1 MNKVITIS
9 KDIET
14 VDLRK
19 AKFAHIQN
27 GDLTYCGKDCSLDLI
42 LSKTIVQ
49 AGIVGYVCEKCARS
63 VGA

>member
-9 KDIET
+9 KDIEV

-42 LSKTIVQ
+42 LNKTNI
-49 AGIVGYVCEKCARS
+49 ILNLEIIKIIS
-63 VGA
+63 

>member
-9 KDIET
+9 KDIEI
-14 VDLRK
+14 VNLRK

-27 GDLTYCGKDCSLDLI
+27 GDLTYCGKDCNSDLI

-49 AGIVGYVCEKCARS
+49 AGVVGYVCEKCVRS
-63 VGA
+63 IGA